1 MHKEFTVIFEKLF
14 QQIKE
19 LYPFV
24 QEYPA
29 VIAFS
34 GGKDSRLVLE
44 LYNYLSNVYKI
55 PKPIIFHLAHNI
67 RETKEEKIEI
77 HNFLENSYPDTYKF
91 LSRDIPRLAHKF
103 KKSLEETGR
112 LIRFKHLNRYASKI
126 NGYIV
131 TGHHTMDYFETLMIN
146 LIRGGG
152 RSSLNSMPTW
162 NGSIFR
168 PLTLL
173 TDSELDTCYDLIRN
187 FTVWEDESNQ
197 SNDYLRN
204 RIRKIILP
212 FLKEERLSFS
222 KLYKNLQ
229 ENTDLFS
236 DPILKSKI
244 ELTSSY
250 LTIPNKTLDCLLHPN
265 DWKKLLDIHINL
277 LKLSPVRR
285 STVMETFEYIKSN
298 KSFEYKTN
306 QFIISKQQSGPLIL
320 IPKNSPSWNPFSFS
334 VDNKKIS
341 VEWNSQIWEGEL
353 PSYLATFS
361 ESELRKLIAVD
372 KVQPGSKI
380 HLGEFKKEVSEIL
393 RENFIPRS
401 LRAHIPILY
410 WKGKPI
416 MILLNLW
423 NPDLNKVPKSWESVE
438 LL

>member
-1 MHKEFTVIFEKLF
+1 
-14 QQIKE
+14 
-19 LYPFV
+19 
-24 QEYPA
+24 
-29 VIAFS
+29 
-34 GGKDSRLVLE
+34 
-44 LYNYLSNVYKI
+44 
-55 PKPIIFHLAHNI
+55 
-67 RETKEEKIEI
+67 
-77 HNFLENSYPDTYKF
+77 
-91 LSRDIPRLAHKF
+91 
-103 KKSLEETGR
+103 
-112 LIRFKHLNRYASKI
+112 
-126 NGYIV
+126 
-131 TGHHTMDYFETLMIN
+131 MDYFETLMIN

-212 FLKEERLSFS
+212 FLKKERLSFS

-320 IPKNSPSWNPFSFS
+320 IRKNSPSWNPFSFS
-334 VDNKKIS
+334 VR
-341 VEWNSQIWEGEL
+341 Q
-353 PSYLATFS
+353 
-361 ESELRKLIAVD
+361 
-372 KVQPGSKI
+372 
-380 HLGEFKKEVSEIL
+380 
-393 RENFIPRS
+393 
-401 LRAHIPILY
+401 
-410 WKGKPI
+410 
-416 MILLNLW
+416 
-423 NPDLNKVPKSWESVE
+423 
-438 LL
+438 